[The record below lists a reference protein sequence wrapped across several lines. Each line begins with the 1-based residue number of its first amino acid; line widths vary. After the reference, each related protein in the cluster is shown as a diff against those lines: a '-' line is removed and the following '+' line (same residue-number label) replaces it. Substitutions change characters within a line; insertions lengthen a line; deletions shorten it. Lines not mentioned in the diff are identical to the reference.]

1 MKILY
6 FILCSLINLSLMF
19 LVFFLEFLCIA
30 KLNII
35 VSSVFQLVLVFFM
48 IIIAIV
54 ISYVLSSIILKNII
68 SKFFNLDK

>member
-19 LVFFLEFLCIA
+19 LVFFLEFFCIA

-35 VSSVFQLVLVFFM
+35 VSSVFQFVLVFFM

>member
-19 LVFFLEFLCIA
+19 LVFFLEFLFIA

-35 VSSVFQLVLVFFM
+35 VSSVFQLILVFFM

-54 ISYVLSSIILKNII
+54 ISYFLSSIILKNII

>member
-19 LVFFLEFLCIA
+19 LVFFLEFLFIA

-35 VSSVFQLVLVFFM
+35 VSSVFQLILVFFM

>member
-19 LVFFLEFLCIA
+19 FVFFLEFLFIA

>member
-6 FILCSLINLSLMF
+6 FILCSLINLALMF
-19 LVFFLEFLCIA
+19 LVFFIEFLFIA

-35 VSSVFQLVLVFFM
+35 VSSVFQFILVFFM
-48 IIIAIV
+48 IIISIV
-54 ISYVLSSIILKNII
+54 ISYFVSNIFLKKII